1 MGRPRTRTSA
11 RMKSEIRNPKSD
23 VQHLHAALT
32 PSELA
37 ALLGPCATHVVEP
50 TPAVLD
56 QSASRWTSFA
66 DEFARSL
73 TARLRPLIR
82 AAVRVTFS
90 GSHTVTAETLTTSTD
105 ARDVMSLWQSARSI
119 EPLAVMLSVPLV
131 ATFVDRLLGGRS
143 APSCDETDLHR
154 PLTEVDQR
162 FASRLSDAVRSSVS
176 EQVEVT
182 ELSDHADSLAEAW
195 LPDCPLVRLSFDLRF
210 VQGGGSLDLLLPIEI
225 AESLA
230 DQPEVAE
237 SARTQNQRTSESSN
251 GLSRRSVVV
260 AQLSQT
266 SLPRSELQS
275 LAVGDVV
282 LMPSNSD
289 LSVRVLVDGHTRFD
303 GIAGTIDGHK
313 AIRLTNSGSTRAS

>member
-1 MGRPRTRTSA
+1 
-11 RMKSEIRNPKSD
+11 MKSETRNPKPEP
-23 VQHLHAALT
+23 QLHHAVLT

-37 ALLGPCATHVVEP
+37 ALLGPSAAHVVEQVP
-50 TPAVLD
+50 VVPEAST
-56 QSASRWTSFA
+56 SRWTSFA

-73 TARLRPLIR
+73 TVRLRPLIR

-90 GSHTVTAETLTTSTD
+90 GSYALTAEVLTTSSET
-105 ARDVMSLWQSARSI
+105 REVVSLWQSARSI
-119 EPLAVMLSVPLV
+119 EPLAVRLSVPLV

-143 APSCDETDLHR
+143 APICDEADLHR

-162 FASRLSDAVRSSVS
+162 FAFRLSDAVRSSVS
-176 EQVEVT
+176 EQVELT
-182 ELSDHADSLAEAW
+182 ELSRHADSLGEAW
-195 LPDCPLVRLSFDLRF
+195 LPDCSLLQLSFDLRF
-210 VQGGGSLDLLLPIEI
+210 VQGGGTLGLVLPIEL

-230 DQPEVAE
+230 DPPEVAD
-237 SARTQNQRTSESSN
+237 SIQTSPSQKTSEASN
-251 GLSRRSVVV
+251 GLSRRSLVV

-282 LMPSNSD
+282 LMPTSAD
-289 LSVRVLVDGHTRFD
+289 QSVQVLVDGLPRFD

-313 AIRLTNSGSTRAS
+313 AIRVTATRSARVS

>member
-1 MGRPRTRTSA
+1 
-11 RMKSEIRNPKSD
+11 MKSETRNPKPK
-23 VQHLHAALT
+23 VQIHHAALT
-32 PSELA
+32 SSELA

-56 QSASRWTSFA
+56 QSTSRWTSFA

-73 TARLRPLIR
+73 TSRLRPLIR

-90 GSHTVTAETLTTSTD
+90 GSHTLTAETLTTSSE
-105 ARDVMSLWQSARSI
+105 AREVVSLWQSARSI

-131 ATFVDRLLGGRS
+131 AMFVDRLLGGRS
-143 APSCDETDLHR
+143 ASNCDEVDLHR

-176 EQVEVT
+176 EQIELT
-182 ELSDHADSLAEAW
+182 ELSNHADLVAEAW
-195 LPDCPLVRLSFDLRF
+195 FPDCSLLRLSFDLRF
-210 VQGGGSLDLLLPIEI
+210 VQGGGTLDLLLPIEL
-225 AESLA
+225 ADSLA
-230 DQPEVAE
+230 DQPEVAD
-237 SARTQNQRTSESSN
+237 SARTQNPRTAESSN
-251 GLSRRSVVV
+251 GLSRRSLVV

-266 SLPRSELQS
+266 SLSPSDLRS

-282 LMPSNSD
+282 LMPTNAD
-289 LSVRVLVDGHTRFD
+289 QSVRVLVDGHTRFD

-313 AIRLTNSGSTRAS
+313 AVRLTNTGSVRAS